1 MRTVC
6 PRRVGAVPPAPV
18 LTPVE
23 FVRVNTRLGAAPY
36 LPEIRLHLAD
46 EPFALWEQTERAL
59 DRVGLPP
66 PFWAFAWAGGQALA
80 RYILDHPETV
90 SGRTVL
96 DLGSG
101 SGLVAIAAARA
112 GAAAVTAAE
121 IDPLANAAIQ
131 LNAQANGVTIAAAGA
146 DLLATGPTQVGPP
159 DGDVV
164 LAGDVFYAKPLADRV
179 LPFLDRASAHGGQ
192 VLIGDPGRSY
202 LPRSRFHPLASYDVP
217 VIRALEDAARKPAA
231 VWRLVPA
238 RPAAGQ
244 AGRKPRGR

>member
-202 LPRSRFHPLASYDVP
+202 LPRPRFHPLASYDVP

-231 VWRLVPA
+231 VWRLIPA
-238 RPAAGQ
+238 QP
-244 AGRKPRGR
+244 